1 MSDEH
6 GNDHA
11 GPNFQAYMMIFYILC
26 VCTALSFVSNFF
38 VDHLMGQR
46 HLSAGIIMVIAVFKA
61 TLVASIFM
69 HLKWDF
75 SKVYCIIVPVCIVTL
90 MMVII
95 LSIDQTLAWHA
106 LPESGVPLYPS
117 K

>member
-1 MSDEH
+1 MADDH
-6 GNDHA
+6 AHA
-11 GPNFQAYMMIFYILC
+11 GPNFKAYMMIFYILC
-26 VCTALSFVSNFF
+26 VCTALSFVVNFF
-38 VDHLMGQR
+38 LGHG
-46 HLSAGIIMVIAVFKA
+46 HTSAAIIMAVAVVKA
-61 TLVASIFM
+61 TLVATIFM

-106 LPESGVPLYPS
+106 YPESGVPLYTG